1 MYPIPSLQGSK
12 PLNKRSSRRQS
23 NFRRAANHS
32 MLEKIIRDFMTI
44 WTTID
49 PISNLALF
57 AGLTAAMHRSERRRI
72 AWRASLYAAIVL
84 VVAVV
89 IGQIVLDAMGI
100 RLRSLQVA
108 GGLILF
114 VFGLQMVFGWI
125 EQTGA
130 SVEKGRD
137 LAVFPLAVPAIAG
150 PGAIT
155 AVILLTDNDVYSV
168 HEQAETAVV
177 LVIVLALNYLLLLL
191 SDVILRIIGRP
202 GAAILTRVMGII
214 LTALSVQFVLTG
226 LSIGSWATPHR

>member
-1 MYPIPSLQGSK
+1 
-12 PLNKRSSRRQS
+12 
-23 NFRRAANHS
+23 
-32 MLEKIIRDFMTI
+32 MLEKIIRDFMTM

-57 AGLTAAMHRSERRRI
+57 AGLTAAMHRAERRRI

-108 GGLILF
+108 GGLILC

-130 SVEKGRD
+130 SVDKGRD

>member
-1 MYPIPSLQGSK
+1 
-12 PLNKRSSRRQS
+12 
-23 NFRRAANHS
+23 

-72 AWRASLYAAIVL
+72 AWRASIYAAIVL
-84 VVAVV
+84 VVAVIV
-89 IGQIVLDAMGI
+89 GQIILDAMGI
-100 RLRSLQVA
+100 RLRSLQIA

-125 EQTGA
+125 DQTGP

-137 LAVFPLAVPAIAG
+137 LAVFPMAVPAIAG

-155 AVILLTDNDVYSV
+155 AVILLTDNDAYSV
-168 HEQAETAVV
+168 PERAETAVV
-177 LVIVLALNYLLLLL
+177 LLIVLALNYLLLLL
-191 SDVILRIIGRP
+191 SDVILHFIGRS

-214 LTALSVQFVLTG
+214 LTALSVEFVLAG
-226 LSIGSWATPHR
+226 LSIGNWATPHH

>member
-1 MYPIPSLQGSK
+1 
-12 PLNKRSSRRQS
+12 
-23 NFRRAANHS
+23 
-32 MLEKIIRDFMTI
+32 MLEKIISDLMTL

-49 PISNLALF
+49 PVSNLALF
-57 AGLTAAMHRSERRRI
+57 ASLTAAMHRRERRRI
-72 AWRASLYAAIVL
+72 AWRASLYAAIIL

-114 VFGLQMVFGWI
+114 VFGLQMVFGWMN
-125 EQTGA
+125 QPSA

-150 PGAIT
+150 PGAIM
-155 AVILLTDNDVYSV
+155 AIILLTDNDVYSV
-168 HEQAETAVV
+168 HERAETAVV
-177 LVIVLALNYLLLLL
+177 LLVVLGLNYVLLLL
-191 SDVILRIIGRP
+191 SDVILRIIGRQ

-214 LTALSVQFVLTG
+214 LTALSVEFVLAG

>member
-1 MYPIPSLQGSK
+1 
-12 PLNKRSSRRQS
+12 
-23 NFRRAANHS
+23 

-57 AGLTAAMHRSERRRI
+57 AGLTAGRHRIERRKI
-72 AWRASLYAAIVL
+72 AWRAFLYAAIVL

-100 RLRSLQVA
+100 RLSSLQVA

-114 VFGLQMVFGWI
+114 VFGLQMLFGWMD
-125 EQTGA
+125 QPSA

-155 AVILLTDNDVYSV
+155 AVILLTDNDACSV
-168 HEQAETAVV
+168 PERAETAVV
-177 LVIVLALNYLLLLL
+177 LLIVLVINYLSLLL
-191 SDVILRIIGRP
+191 SDVILRIIGRQ

-214 LTALSVQFVLTG
+214 LTALSVEFVLAG
-226 LSIGSWATPHR
+226 LSIGSWATPHH

>member
-1 MYPIPSLQGSK
+1 
-12 PLNKRSSRRQS
+12 
-23 NFRRAANHS
+23 

-57 AGLTAAMHRSERRRI
+57 AGLTAAMHRTERRRI
-72 AWRASLYAAIVL
+72 AWRASLHAAIVL

-125 EQTGA
+125 ERPRQNF
-130 SVEKGRD
+130 R
-137 LAVFPLAVPAIAG
+137 LCLFLLPAE
-150 PGAIT
+150 
-155 AVILLTDNDVYSV
+155 SF
-168 HEQAETAVV
+168 
-177 LVIVLALNYLLLLL
+177 L
-191 SDVILRIIGRP
+191 SEPSD
-202 GAAILTRVMGII
+202 
-214 LTALSVQFVLTG
+214 G
-226 LSIGSWATPHR
+226 LIPDDF

>member
-1 MYPIPSLQGSK
+1 LSNREFTLVVLGEGIR
-12 PLNKRSSRRQS
+12 KRQTEP
-23 NFRRAANHS
+23 AVIHS

-72 AWRASLYAAIVL
+72 AWRASVYAAIVL
-84 VVAVV
+84 VVAVIV
-89 IGQIVLDAMGI
+89 GQIILDAMGI
-100 RLRSLQVA
+100 RLRSLQIA

-125 EQTGA
+125 GETGT

-137 LAVFPLAVPAIAG
+137 LAVFPMAVPAIAG

-155 AVILLTDNDVYSV
+155 AVILLTDNDAYSV
-168 HEQAETAVV
+168 PERAETAVV
-177 LVIVLALNYLLLLL
+177 LLIVLALNYLLLLL
-191 SDVILRIIGRP
+191 SDVILHFIGRS

-214 LTALSVQFVLTG
+214 LTALSVEFVLAG
-226 LSIGSWATPHR
+226 LSIGNWATPHH